1 MNIQYI
7 WLPKSSDQN
16 KFDSVTMKSEHV
28 PRIGDTVNIS
38 IDISK
43 NETIEKIGVV
53 KDVAWYVRKKSYVC
67 VYL

>member
-1 MNIQYI
+1 MDIKYI
-7 WLPKSSDQN
+7 WQPKSNDPNEVDGVTIRSD
-16 KFDSVTMKSEHV
+16 TV

-43 NETIEKIGVV
+43 NESIEKIGVV
-53 KDVAWYVRKKSYVC
+53 KDVAWYLRKKSYVC